1 MMMIAVVGIL
11 ITLVAIIVA
20 VLKVRRTAAAQQR
33 QEKILLFS
41 LYFWVVAFGELIV
54 TSIVYAWLKH

>member
-11 ITLVAIIVA
+11 ITLIAIIVA